1 MNIFASL
8 FVSVA
13 VILALTLSSSTL
25 VAAQDPEVC
34 TICEFAVQ
42 YVDGFLQQNYT
53 QEQIISALEAVC
65 AALGPVG
72 QSCDQ
77 FVVTYVPAIIN
88 YLASGVSP
96 QAACALVG
104 ACSSSVAVA
113 DQAFKPINTL
123 KIN

>member
-53 QEQIISALEAVC
+53 QEEIITALDAVC
-65 AALGPVG
+65 TALGPVG
-72 QSCDQ
+72 QTCEQ
-77 FVVTYVPAIIN
+77 FVETYVPALII
-88 YLASGVSP
+88 YLTNGVSP
-96 QAACALVG
+96 QEACSLVAACPPPA
-104 ACSSSVAVA
+104 AIA
-113 DQAFKPINTL
+113 DQAKPNTL